1 MLLLACFEVRLQCSD
16 WLKMAK
22 RHLYLKQTID
32 ASHAWAVAKTN
43 LVFFIFLLLL
53 TFASRGTL
61 KSKYNHSRAVKQS
74 SISSQAIDNH
84 GIVGASSLLLRI

>member
-1 MLLLACFEVRLQCSD
+1 MPLMLGQWQKLISNFVLL
-16 WLKMAK
+16 
-22 RHLYLKQTID
+22 
-32 ASHAWAVAKTN
+32 
-43 LVFFIFLLLL
+43 IFLLLL

-61 KSKYNHSRAVKQS
+61 KSKYNQSGAVKQS

>member
-1 MLLLACFEVRLQCSD
+1 MVQLC
-16 WLKMAK
+16 
-22 RHLYLKQTID
+22 LKQTID

-61 KSKYNHSRAVKQS
+61 KSKYNHSGAVKQS